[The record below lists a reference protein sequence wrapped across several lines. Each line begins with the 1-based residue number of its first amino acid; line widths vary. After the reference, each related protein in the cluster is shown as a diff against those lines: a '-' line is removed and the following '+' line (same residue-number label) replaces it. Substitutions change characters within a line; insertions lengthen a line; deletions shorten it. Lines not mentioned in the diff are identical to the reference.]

1 MAGNPTFDARD
12 LGWHTVEYDVVAGA
26 KRTMVFAG
34 LWRAYTNLRANATLS
49 PLKVLG
55 MPDQRV
61 YMTMRANATV
71 VSA

>member
-12 LGWHTVEYDVVAGA
+12 LGWHIVEQDVIAGA

-34 LWRAYTNLRANATLS
+34 LWRAYTNLRANATIS
-49 PLKVLG
+49 PVKVLG

-61 YMTMRANATV
+61 YFTLRAKATV
-71 VSA
+71 VRA